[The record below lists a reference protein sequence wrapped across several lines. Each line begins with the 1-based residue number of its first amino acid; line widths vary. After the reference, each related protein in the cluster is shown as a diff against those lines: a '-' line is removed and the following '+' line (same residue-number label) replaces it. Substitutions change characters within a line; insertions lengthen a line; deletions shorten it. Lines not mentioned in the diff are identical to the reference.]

1 MEHFW
6 TITIHMYLFLKATQC
21 STIPSL
27 ETGRG
32 LGLGLGVQ
40 TAEQEA
46 QGHVNKTFNKSVHEG
61 IISKVE
67 SASIKYIFP
76 IPYIWK

>member
-1 MEHFW
+1 
-6 TITIHMYLFLKATQC
+6 MYLFLKATQC
-21 STIPSL
+21 SSIPSL

-32 LGLGLGVQ
+32 LGLGFQ

-46 QGHVNKTFNKSVHEG
+46 QGHVNKTFDKSVHEG